1 MKNMTLARISKAPT
15 PALILMPAIAP
26 VDRGDADVDVDVGVE
41 VDKAVEAGEADTE
54 VDKVEDAVVVA
65 LGIDV
70 SDACHRISIPYALKF
85 GTPVDVESDSCAV
98 KINVLVAVPPY
109 VQSSV
114 EYHGQAVAS
123 GWQLYALPRSTP
135 VNKKCDN
142 IIHIGEM
149 AYLGQHVALLSI
161 TVPMLTT
168 FEQAIE

>member
-1 MKNMTLARISKAPT
+1 MPT
-15 PALILMPAIAP
+15 IAP
-26 VDRGDADVDVDVGVE
+26 VDRDIADVDVDVGVE
-41 VDKAVEAGEADTE
+41 VHKAVEAGEADTK

-65 LGIDV
+65 LWIEV

-98 KINVLVAVPPY
+98 KTNVLVAVPPY

-123 GWQLYALPRSTP
+123 GWQLYALYQSTS
-135 VNKKCDN
+135 VNKKCDS

-149 AYLGQHVALLSI
+149 TSI
-161 TVPMLTT
+161 PWTT
-168 FEQAIE
+168 CRSSLCNGPNADYTQASNRVIRRTYAG